1 MVNKLDGR
9 KYALKVVKFLD
20 TTSERE
26 KDNALAEVRYLASV
40 QHPNVISYK
49 AAFIDEPSSCLCL
62 VMEYANS
69 GDLALRIKCMRE
81 KDQMFQEDVIL
92 KILTQMCL
100 GIQALHSLRIMHRD
114 LKSANIFLTDDN
126 IVKVG
131 DLNVSKLAR

>member
-1 MVNKLDGR
+1 MKRRNVIEEPQR
-9 KYALKVVKFLD
+9 KFQD

-69 GDLALRIKCMRE
+69 GDLALRVRCMRE
-81 KDQMFQEDVIL
+81 KDQMFQEEVIL